1 MNFAKSLIILA
12 VLLVAVFAADHSEG
26 EQNLAKTNGG
36 NKDDAIDYDDS
47 SESDE
52 MAKRL
57 DYRYGK
63 RMDYRYGKRS
73 AMPYRFGKRSESN
86 DEFVV
91 VMSPREYY
99 KYISG
104 EGGLKAL
111 KRLDYRYGK

>member
-1 MNFAKSLIILA
+1 MNFAKSVIILA

-26 EQNLAKTNGG
+26 EQNLAKANGV
-36 NKDDAIDYDDS
+36 NKDDAIDYEDS

-52 MAKRL
+52 LAKRL

-63 RMDYRYGKRS
+63 RLDYRYGKRS

-99 KYISG
+99 KYIS